1 MSKTNC
7 KDIEEYRNPNET
19 EKEWQLK
26 KIFIEKYRDLYSED
40 RLLCLAQCYSNIET
54 MGCR

>member
-1 MSKTNC
+1 MSKV
-7 KDIEEYRNPNET
+7 DISKYRNANET

-26 KIFIEKYRDLYSED
+26 KLFIEKYIDKFEEK
-40 RLLCLAQCYSNIET
+40 RLVCLAQCYTNIET

>member
-1 MSKTNC
+1 MSSE
-7 KDIEEYRNPNET
+7 DINKYRNPNET

-26 KIFIEKYRDLYSED
+26 KTFIEKYRDLFSED

>member
-1 MSKTNC
+1 MSQV
-7 KDIEEYRNPNET
+7 DINKYRNANET

-26 KIFIEKYRDLYSED
+26 RLFIEKYKEKFDED
-40 RLLCLAQCYSNIET
+40 RLICLAQCFTNIET